1 MPLTHDQNPNPRAFV
16 VNGELQN
23 ISDISFDRVGEL
35 RLNIQNI
42 DFGHKR
48 FVFNDVNYL
57 TISGN
62 LGKWQSYIFVNVL
75 SNISH
80 HLPDNPSTSVLMYIR
95 NSQPRR
101 GDVIFQDFYARS
113 RIPLI
118 NIQARMK

>member
-1 MPLTHDQNPNPRAFV
+1 M

-62 LGKWQSYIFVNVL
+62 LGK
-75 SNISH
+75 
-80 HLPDNPSTSVLMYIR
+80 
-95 NSQPRR
+95 
-101 GDVIFQDFYARS
+101 
-113 RIPLI
+113 
-118 NIQARMK
+118 

>member
-1 MPLTHDQNPNPRAFV
+1 MSSWISGDNVVQILIIFISYAVTSLYFFSKIRAFV

-42 DFGHKR
+42 DFGNKR

-62 LGKWQSYIFVNVL
+62 LGK
-75 SNISH
+75 
-80 HLPDNPSTSVLMYIR
+80 
-95 NSQPRR
+95 
-101 GDVIFQDFYARS
+101 
-113 RIPLI
+113 
-118 NIQARMK
+118 

>member
-1 MPLTHDQNPNPRAFV
+1 M

-42 DFGHKR
+42 DFGNKR

-62 LGKWQSYIFVNVL
+62 LGK
-75 SNISH
+75 
-80 HLPDNPSTSVLMYIR
+80 
-95 NSQPRR
+95 
-101 GDVIFQDFYARS
+101 
-113 RIPLI
+113 
-118 NIQARMK
+118 